1 MIRQIK
7 IIWTSCS
14 LEVILLSGQEAGA
27 KTQFV
32 TSIVAQQLII
42 WMKHAALILIKS
54 TFYPASSYNFCSDGS
69 QSYQV

>member
-1 MIRQIK
+1 MIRQIR

-14 LEVILLSGQEAGA
+14 LEVILLSGQESGA

-42 WMKHAALILIKS
+42 WMKHAAPD
-54 TFYPASSYNFCSDGS
+54 FD
-69 QSYQV
+69 

>member
-1 MIRQIK
+1 MIRQIR

-42 WMKHAALILIKS
+42 QMKRAAPD
-54 TFYPASSYNFCSDGS
+54 YD
-69 QSYQV
+69 

>member
-1 MIRQIK
+1 MIRHVK

-14 LEVILLSGQEAGA
+14 LEVILLSGQEPRA

-42 WMKHAALILIKS
+42 RMKHAAPD
-54 TFYPASSYNFCSDGS
+54 YD
-69 QSYQV
+69 

>member
-1 MIRQIK
+1 MWFPQNDDKSKYRMIRQIK

-14 LEVILLSGQEAGA
+14 LEVILLSGQEPGA

-42 WMKHAALILIKS
+42 RMKHAAPD
-54 TFYPASSYNFCSDGS
+54 YD
-69 QSYQV
+69 